1 MTLKSLGFNKFKEQE
16 PFQKTYF
23 KANYLQKIVLFRNH
37 LLKEIWTFKTYLKF
51 KVSL

>member
-23 KANYLQKIVLFRNH
+23 ETQLFSKNSLVQKSS
-37 LLKEIWTFKTYLKF
+37 FK
-51 KVSL
+51 